1 MIDGDFTQPLNMSLL
16 HRVTG
21 ENLLCGFNLCARQ
34 TVKGQELSWRALA
47 HFQRGSAAGL
57 FFF

>member
-21 ENLLCGFNLCARQ
+21 KDFLCGFNLCARQ
-34 TVKGQELSWRALA
+34 TVKAKNYRGVLSRI
-47 HFQRGSAAGL
+47 FQRGSAAGL